1 MESKE
6 DGLSFWRT
14 ILGPPKPQMPEIK
27 REEVRE
33 YPKVNVEKYITSSI
47 NFIPIN
53 KRDKELLRAPFTVAV
68 TPIISDPENIPKME
82 YSFEEAPKCGNCGT
96 ICNAKTIIFN
106 DSTKYLCGTCKAA
119 NEIPIAMDEKFK
131 SNQFHVNMVEYPY
144 TDQAL
149 ANAPIKNI
157 FVLEKS
163 ELTVNHGLFSKTIE
177 KLINRIKTLKS
188 GYFSFI
194 LLTNTLTVPKISED
208 RTKFAYSSYPDCFEM
223 QCPSADSIFFDLS
236 TEQDLLIQYITSISE
251 LSQGTISSSLFE
263 LIDSIGSSYA
273 GQNVMTTICTS
284 TIPTGTME
292 EAKELGHKLLLS
304 LSHFDLFIMNPSIDT
319 QPDYASVGELS
330 MLNNSHINI
339 FNPVQVESA
348 SDDIIYRI
356 FCQKCPA
363 ALVSSTHPPFLA
375 IKDIKGCG
383 MMRTQNS
390 FIMTAAEPGD
400 TFFFFYDYIVD
411 QVEFT
416 NPSILYQMRL
426 THDDGSTSITVA
438 TYSFSLVNNNKS
450 VMDHANIDLILQSY
464 IIQAIEDGREKADE
478 LVMLSSLDKIRDDF
492 LNQPFL
498 QLMLTASGNN
508 NFRYACVCFGTA
520 SKLLNFIRASD
531 IMSKM
536 PREFGWYCMPRF
548 YWLQRNTTEVPNL
561 LTLNGF
567 NRFVSGAMFIKYDS
581 RHSLIILA
589 ENEDMNEWIDLLN
602 KSPLKEVIQQIST
615 TPSVELIH
623 PKVNATHKTYITIN
637 KCMTAPLPAT
647 KKD

>member
-1 MESKE
+1 
-6 DGLSFWRT
+6 
-14 ILGPPKPQMPEIK
+14 
-27 REEVRE
+27 
-33 YPKVNVEKYITSSI
+33 
-47 NFIPIN
+47 
-53 KRDKELLRAPFTVAV
+53 
-68 TPIISDPENIPKME
+68 
-82 YSFEEAPKCGNCGT
+82 
-96 ICNAKTIIFN
+96 
-106 DSTKYLCGTCKAA
+106 
-119 NEIPIAMDEKFK
+119 
-131 SNQFHVNMVEYPY
+131 
-144 TDQAL
+144 
-149 ANAPIKNI
+149 
-157 FVLEKS
+157 
-163 ELTVNHGLFSKTIE
+163 
-177 KLINRIKTLKS
+177 
-188 GYFSFI
+188 
-194 LLTNTLTVPKISED
+194 
-208 RTKFAYSSYPDCFEM
+208 
-223 QCPSADSIFFDLS
+223 
-236 TEQDLLIQYITSISE
+236 
-251 LSQGTISSSLFE
+251 
-263 LIDSIGSSYA
+263 
-273 GQNVMTTICTS
+273 
-284 TIPTGTME
+284 
-292 EAKELGHKLLLS
+292 
-304 LSHFDLFIMNPSIDT
+304 
-319 QPDYASVGELS
+319 
-330 MLNNSHINI
+330 
-339 FNPVQVESA
+339 
-348 SDDIIYRI
+348 
-356 FCQKCPA
+356 
-363 ALVSSTHPPFLA
+363 
-375 IKDIKGCG
+375 
-383 MMRTQNS
+383 
-390 FIMTAAEPGD
+390 
-400 TFFFFYDYIVD
+400 
-411 QVEFT
+411 
-416 NPSILYQMRL
+416 MRL